1 MHCSMRLLSILT
13 LFASTFCFATTAHAT
28 FTQQPLITASVAV
41 ANVDSERNID
51 DDGVGFRFGFGQ
63 LLGEHTL
70 LELQIGAIEYD
81 GNNTDLSQANIG
93 LEASFVFNQSNN
105 VQPYFLIAAGYQE
118 NESNSNNLKSE
129 GAYADIGIGL
139 FTQIGSSGALL
150 RTDLRMRRDFHDDIN
165 NQSIEFDDLIAHIG
179 LSFPLGGSSSTS
191 DSAYQTNNSSD
202 TDRDGIAD
210 TEDYC
215 PDTTPHAAVD
225 RNGCSRKQNGESE
238 ATKPTLL
245 APPRSTPRSSA
256 PPRPAET
263 KAAPTNKQA
272 TSAASEKATP
282 PIAAPKPAAPATA
295 PTPAAAEVSAA
306 VDKTAGTTPKRAISN
321 PSEIR
326 FLADSAALTTESKA
340 LISELAKHILK
351 QGMRVE
357 ITGSGHDQRIKTIRA
372 KSVAQQLLGHQVPAS
387 RILINN
393 SRYSERTLIHLQRQ

>member
-1 MHCSMRLLSILT
+1 MHCSMRLPSILT
-13 LFASTFCFATTAHAT
+13 LFASTFCFATTTHAA

-41 ANVDSERNID
+41 ANADSERNID

-63 LLGEHTL
+63 LLGKHTL
-70 LELQIGAIEYD
+70 LELQIGALEYD
-81 GNNTDLSQANIG
+81 SNNTDLSQANIG
-93 LEASFVFNQSNN
+93 LEASFVFNQANK

-129 GAYADIGIGL
+129 GAYADIGVGL
-139 FTQIGSSGALL
+139 FTQIGSSGAFL

-165 NQSIEFDDLIAHIG
+165 NQNVEFDDLVAHIG
-179 LSFPLGGSSSTS
+179 LSFPLGSSDTS
-191 DSAYQTNNSSD
+191 DNSYQPNNSSD

-238 ATKPTLL
+238 AAKPTLL

-282 PIAAPKPAAPATA
+282 PIAAPKPAVPAPAPA
-295 PTPAAAEVSAA
+295 PAAAVASAT

-326 FLADSAALTTESKA
+326 FLADSAALTAESKV
-340 LISELAKHILK
+340 LISELAKHILN

-357 ITGSGHDQRIKTIRA
+357 ITGSGRDQRIKTIRA